1 MTAISQAIHTLQG
14 SLPKEVDLVAVSKF
28 HPVEA
33 LMEAYNAGQR
43 IFGESRAQ
51 ELIKKVQEM
60 PDDVEWHFIG
70 HLQTNK
76 VKSIIPIVS
85 LIHSIDSEKLLRTV
99 DEEAGKAGRI
109 VDVLLELHV
118 AQEESKFGFT
128 PEDCLRLAGDDGT
141 FASLKN
147 VRIRGVMGMATNT
160 EDEAEIAKEFHA
172 IRAVFDTLKQGAMS
186 ANPEFSIVSMG
197 MSDDYEIAIAEGST
211 MVRVGSKIFGPRQ
224 Y

>member
-14 SLPKEVDLVAVSKF
+14 SLPKGVDLVAVSKF

-51 ELIKKVQEM
+51 ELIKKVPEM

-128 PEDCLRLAGDDGT
+128 TEDCLRLAGDGT

-147 VRIRGVMGMATNT
+147 LRIRGVMGMATNT

>member
-51 ELIKKVQEM
+51 ELIKKVPEM

-99 DEEAGKAGRI
+99 DEEARKAGRI

-128 PEDCLRLAGDDGT
+128 TEDCLRLAGDGT

-211 MVRVGSKIFGPRQ
+211 MVRVGSEIFGPRQ

>member
-51 ELIKKVQEM
+51 ELIKKVPEM

-128 PEDCLRLAGDDGT
+128 TEDCLRLAGDGT

-211 MVRVGSKIFGPRQ
+211 MVRVGSEIFGPRQ

>member
-14 SLPKEVDLVAVSKF
+14 SLPKGVDLVAVSKF

-51 ELIKKVQEM
+51 ELIKKVPEM

>member
-14 SLPKEVDLVAVSKF
+14 SLPKGVDLVAVSKF

-51 ELIKKVQEM
+51 ELIKKVPEM

-128 PEDCLRLAGDDGT
+128 PEDCLRLAGDGT

-160 EDEAEIAKEFHA
+160 EDEAGIAKEFHA

>member
-14 SLPKEVDLVAVSKF
+14 SLPKGVDLVAVSKF

-51 ELIKKVQEM
+51 ELIKKVPEM

-128 PEDCLRLAGDDGT
+128 PEDCLRLAGDGT

-211 MVRVGSKIFGPRQ
+211 MVRVGSNIFGPRQ

>member
-14 SLPKEVDLVAVSKF
+14 SLPKGVDLVAVSKF

-51 ELIKKVQEM
+51 ELIKKVPEM

-128 PEDCLRLAGDDGT
+128 TEDCLRLAGDGT

>member
-14 SLPKEVDLVAVSKF
+14 SLPKGVDLVAVSKF

-51 ELIKKVQEM
+51 ELIKKVPKM

-128 PEDCLRLAGDDGT
+128 TEDCLRLAGDGT

>member
-14 SLPKEVDLVAVSKF
+14 SLPKGVDLVAVSKF
-28 HPVEA
+28 HPAEA

-51 ELIKKVQEM
+51 ELIKKVPEM

-128 PEDCLRLAGDDGT
+128 TEDCLRLAGDGT

>member
-14 SLPKEVDLVAVSKF
+14 SLPKGVDLVAVSKF

-51 ELIKKVQEM
+51 ELIKKVPEM

-128 PEDCLRLAGDDGT
+128 PEDCLRLAGDGT

-186 ANPEFSIVSMG
+186 ANPEFSIGSMG

>member
-14 SLPKEVDLVAVSKF
+14 SLPKGVDLVAVSKF

-33 LMEAYNAGQR
+33 LMGAYNAGQR

-51 ELIKKVQEM
+51 ELIKKVPEM

-128 PEDCLRLAGDDGT
+128 PEDCLRLAGDGT

>member
-14 SLPKEVDLVAVSKF
+14 SLPKGVDLVAVSKF

-51 ELIKKVQEM
+51 ELIKKVPEM

-109 VDVLLELHV
+109 VEVLLELHV

-128 PEDCLRLAGDDGT
+128 PEDCLRLAGDGT

-172 IRAVFDTLKQGAMS
+172 IRTVFDTLKQGAMS

>member
-51 ELIKKVQEM
+51 ELIKKVPEM

-128 PEDCLRLAGDDGT
+128 TEDCLRLAGDGT
-141 FASLKN
+141 FASLNN

>member
-51 ELIKKVQEM
+51 ELIKKVPEM

-128 PEDCLRLAGDDGT
+128 TEDCLRLAGDGT

-186 ANPEFSIVSMG
+186 ANTEFSIVSMG

>member
-51 ELIKKVQEM
+51 ELIKKVPEM

-128 PEDCLRLAGDDGT
+128 PEDCLRLAGDGT
-141 FASLKN
+141 FSSLKN

>member
-51 ELIKKVQEM
+51 ELIKKVPEM

>member
-51 ELIKKVQEM
+51 ELIKKVPEM

-128 PEDCLRLAGDDGT
+128 TEDCLRLAGDGT

>member
-14 SLPKEVDLVAVSKF
+14 SLPKGVDLVAVSKF

-51 ELIKKVQEM
+51 ELIKKVPEM

-128 PEDCLRLAGDDGT
+128 TEDSLRLAGDGT

>member
-51 ELIKKVQEM
+51 ELIKKVPEM

-128 PEDCLRLAGDDGT
+128 PEDCLRLAGDGT

>member
-14 SLPKEVDLVAVSKF
+14 SLPKGVDLVAVSKF

-51 ELIKKVQEM
+51 ELIKKVPEM

-128 PEDCLRLAGDDGT
+128 PEDCLRLAGDGT

>member
-14 SLPKEVDLVAVSKF
+14 SLPKGVDLVAVSKF

-51 ELIKKVQEM
+51 ELIKKVPEM

-128 PEDCLRLAGDDGT
+128 PEDCLRLAGDGT

-147 VRIRGVMGMATNT
+147 VQIRGVMGMATNT

>member
-14 SLPKEVDLVAVSKF
+14 SLPKGVDLVAVSKF

-51 ELIKKVQEM
+51 ELIKKVPEM

-128 PEDCLRLAGDDGT
+128 PEDCLRLAGDGT

-147 VRIRGVMGMATNT
+147 LRIRGVMGMATNT

>member
-1 MTAISQAIHTLQG
+1 MTTISQAIHTLQG
-14 SLPKEVDLVAVSKF
+14 SLPKGVDLVAVSKF

-51 ELIKKVQEM
+51 ELIKKVPEM

-128 PEDCLRLAGDDGT
+128 TEDCLRLAGDGT